1 MLCKIHPRFQAVQM
15 CSTCGGGLCSQCDA
29 AWRPARCIECLIQQS
44 RKMKRNMVIVGVV
57 SGVVGLIIAGA
68 YLQSSGPIVALL
80 GGALNAY
87 LVASL
92 AYGWGTVT
100 RLWPRGVFI
109 FGGLLF
115 WAVALVVLWE
125 LAIIV
130 GIVAM
135 PLKVRSNL
143 KRIKEVEMVAAA
155 LKPNVAKYLSASGS
169 PLHEH

>member
-1 MLCKIHPRFQAVQM
+1 MHCKIHPQLQAVQM
-15 CSTCGGGLCSQCDA
+15 CSTCGGGLCSQCEA
-29 AWRPARCIECLIQQS
+29 AWRPARCVECLIQQS

-57 SGVVGLIIAGA
+57 SGIVGLIVAAA
-68 YLQSSGPIVALL
+68 YVKSSGPIAALL

-100 RLWPRGVFI
+100 RLWPRGFFI

-115 WAVALVVLWE
+115 WAIALSVLWE

-155 LKPNVAKYLSASGS
+155 LKPDVNQYLPASS
-169 PLHEH
+169 PLLSR

>member
-1 MLCKIHPRFQAVQM
+1 MLCKIHPQSQAVQT

-44 RKMKRNMVIVGVV
+44 GKMKRNMVIVGVV
-57 SGVVGLIIAGA
+57 SGVVGLIAASA
-68 YLQSSGPIVALL
+68 YVQSSGPILALL
-80 GGALNAY
+80 NGAVFAY
-87 LVASL
+87 AVASL

-100 RLWPRGVFI
+100 GWWPRGFII

-115 WAVALVVLWE
+115 WAVALAVLWE

-155 LKPNVAKYLSASGS
+155 LRPDVAKSLLASGS
-169 PLHEH
+169 PLH